1 MKTMQYLKADNTK
14 ISKELLKI
22 ERRSELLIKRLRSN
36 LAEIYKITF
45 CKDEV
50 LCKILNTCCDEID
63 VKMDEVRE
71 TLRARKNNN
80 ARHIIAYVLKEVYKS
95 ELTFEQIASILKL
108 KSHATVLMGIR
119 RMQEYY
125 ETEKITKELINKL
138 VTKCKYIL
146 MDSILVN

>member
-1 MKTMQYLKADNTK
+1 MKTLQYLKADNLK
-14 ISKELLKI
+14 VSKELLRI
-22 ERRSELLIKRLRSN
+22 EKRSEILIQRLRSN

-45 CKDEV
+45 CQDEV
-50 LCKILNTCCDEID
+50 LCKILNACCDAID

-125 ETEKITKELINKL
+125 DTEKITRDLINNL

-146 MDSILVN
+146 LNSRSIN